1 MASVVVASSMDFWTA
16 SSVSMKLWSFSSV
29 FSGISAEICW
39 LSVSCCC
46 MARRP
51 SDPRATA

>member
-1 MASVVVASSMDFWTA
+1 
-16 SSVSMKLWSFSSV
+16 VSMKLWSFSSV